1 MKSRETSP
9 QVIMRVFMINSVL
22 LKGNG
27 DVIQLVT
34 VSGCH
39 V

>member
-1 MKSRETSP
+1 MISRETSP
-9 QVIMRVFMINSVL
+9 QVIMRVFMINSAL

-27 DVIQLVT
+27 DMMQLVM